1 MGAGN
6 LMLLKMILLQAVLV
20 GTIGYG
26 LGVGLATLFGKAT
39 QGGELAFY
47 LPWELLIFT
56 GVAVTLICVLSAL
69 LSVRK
74 VMKLEPA
81 IVFKG

>member
-6 LMLLKMILLQAVLV
+6 MQLLKMILLQAVLV

-26 LGVGLATLFGKAT
+26 LGVGLATGFGHLT
-39 QGGELAFY
+39 NGSELAFY
-47 LPWELLIFT
+47 LPWQLLIFT
-56 GVAVTLICVLSAL
+56 GVAVTAICVLSAL
-69 LSVRK
+69 LSLRK
-74 VMKLEPA
+74 VMQLEPA